1 MNRSLYVWGL
11 GLLGMALLLA
21 AGLVGTGPA
30 STAVLAQ
37 EPAPTSTR
45 PPVPPLHTPTPLL
58 MTPTVPVSG
67 PATPV
72 LTPTPTPGV
81 LLGVSGED
89 RSFTWGG
96 VLLAGWIM
104 LLAGVVLRIGAAAA
118 KRPPSS

>member
-11 GLLGMALLLA
+11 GLLGMALLLV

-58 MTPTVPVSG
+58 MTPTAG
-67 PATPV
+67 APAPAAPV
-72 LTPTPTPGV
+72 LTPTPTPVV
-81 LLGVSGED
+81 LLEVAGED
-89 RSFTWGG
+89 RNFTWGG

-104 LLAGVVLRIGAAAA
+104 LLAGVVLRIGVAA

>member
-1 MNRSLYVWGL
+1 MNRSLYVLGL
-11 GLLGMALLLA
+11 GLLGMALLLV
-21 AGLVGTGPA
+21 AGLVETGPA
-30 STAVLAQ
+30 ATAVLAQ

-58 MTPTVPVSG
+58 MTPTAGAPAPAVPL
-67 PATPV
+67 
-72 LTPTPTPGV
+72 LTPTPVV
-81 LLGVSGED
+81 LLEVAGENQ
-89 RSFTWGG
+89 SFTWGG